1 MSSIK
6 VIGGSKLKGETII
19 QGSKNA
25 ALPIIAA
32 TVLNQGVTILRNC
45 PRILDV
51 FHMIDVLK
59 ELGCTANWE
68 GNTLIVDTTY
78 ISSTKV
84 SENSVQKMRSSI
96 LFLGALLGRTQEVS
110 IAYPGGCS
118 IGKRPIDYHLE
129 SIKSMNVSQ
138 EFCGEN
144 NSIIHCYTDKIK
156 GNDIF
161 LRFPSVG
168 ATQNVIL
175 TAVLG
180 EGITRIFNAAREPE
194 VLDLCNFLS
203 LAGARIRGKG
213 TAFIEIE
220 GVKALHDVEYKL
232 SSDRIV
238 TGTYMAAVA
247 VAGGDVVLRN
257 IPVNHIESVFNV
269 LKRIGCKIRVTDDV
283 MKISCNKRPLPYDI
297 LKTQPYPGFPT
308 DMQSQLMTVLSLAD
322 GASTIIEEIFESRF
336 QNAKELNKMG
346 ANITVENENKA
357 VIRGVN
363 SLQGGLVRAYDLRAG
378 AALVIAGLAALGT
391 TVIRD
396 VTCVERGYEDICR
409 DLRSLGAS
417 INYCSDNIL
426 ACASYPMA

>member
-1 MSSIK
+1 
-6 VIGGSKLKGETII
+6 
-19 QGSKNA
+19 
-25 ALPIIAA
+25 
-32 TVLNQGVTILRNC
+32 
-45 PRILDV
+45 
-51 FHMIDVLK
+51 
-59 ELGCTANWE
+59 
-68 GNTLIVDTTY
+68 
-78 ISSTKV
+78 
-84 SENSVQKMRSSI
+84 
-96 LFLGALLGRTQEVS
+96 
-110 IAYPGGCS
+110 
-118 IGKRPIDYHLE
+118 
-129 SIKSMNVSQ
+129 
-138 EFCGEN
+138 
-144 NSIIHCYTDKIK
+144 
-156 GNDIF
+156 
-161 LRFPSVG
+161 
-168 ATQNVIL
+168 
-175 TAVLG
+175 
-180 EGITRIFNAAREPE
+180 
-194 VLDLCNFLS
+194 
-203 LAGARIRGKG
+203 
-213 TAFIEIE
+213 
-220 GVKALHDVEYKL
+220 
-232 SSDRIV
+232 
-238 TGTYMAAVA
+238 
-247 VAGGDVVLRN
+247 
-257 IPVNHIESVFNV
+257 
-269 LKRIGCKIRVTDDV
+269 